1 MDCATMHFLRSTDET
16 RSQAALAELQ
26 TANTELQRRV
36 DNLENGMANL
46 QLENSMLRSSLTSS
60 SNLITG
66 LLQALGL
73 LDNPS
78 IPLNDG

>member
-1 MDCATMHFLRSTDET
+1 MDCATLHFLRSTDET

-26 TANTELQRRV
+26 AANTELQRRV